1 MEVRVLR
8 SQRDL
13 PVWPNR
19 QRRQVESLEVAGSN
33 PAAGTWYIKGDAQ
46 VCSTALQAARVRFD
60 TEVVHAPGVRPG
72 TLRGSAPGTLRGP
85 LRNNARVAQLA
96 EAPSSEGGGW
106 GFESLVGYAGPVGPV
121 EWMPPRQGGDHGFE
135 SRTGRVWK
143 LGGLADR

>member
-33 PAAGTWYIKGDAQ
+33 PATGTWYIKGDAQ

-60 TEVVHAPGVRPG
+60 TEVVHAPGF
-72 TLRGSAPGTLRGP
+72 S

-135 SRTGRVWK
+135 SRTGRVWIV
-143 LGGLADR
+143 GGLADR